1 MTLAILTDQ
10 INNALHS
17 IAPSSDALLYG
28 SRARGEATDESDWDI
43 LLLLDDVTRQEKQE
57 LRRVLYELEW
67 QTGQVMSV
75 IIHTRDEWRRLAGTP
90 FHKRVT
96 LEGISLWTEQTP
108 KLLHTA

>member
-1 MTLAILTDQ
+1 MTHTELINQ
-10 INNALHS
+10 INIALHS
-17 IAPSSDALLYG
+17 IAPAYDALLYG

-75 IIHTRDEWRRLAGTP
+75 IIHTRDEWRRLASTP
-90 FHKRVT
+90 FYKRVT
-96 LEGISLWTEQTP
+96 SEGIFLWTEHLP